1 MPFVGLGLHVL
12 VALFFAVHAIRNGQP
27 LYWLIIL
34 FSFPMLGSAVYF
46 FAIYL
51 PNSRL
56 QRGAHNAVVAAGKAL
71 DPGRELRESR
81 AAFDYTPTAQNQM
94 RLANALLE
102 AGSAAEA
109 AASFEA
115 CLSGPF
121 ASDPDIRL
129 GAARAWLQCGKSD
142 QALVHLQKIRSDTP
156 DFRGEE
162 MALWMAKALA
172 AAGRNTEAQA
182 EFEAGVARY
191 GSFELKAEYTIW
203 AAEHQQPDTAKRL
216 HAELAHS
223 MQRWSR
229 HNHTLN
235 APLLRRLKA
244 AMELV

>member
-1 MPFVGLGLHVL
+1 MPFFGLGLHVL
-12 VALFFAVHAIRNGQP
+12 VALFFAVHAMRNGQP

-56 QRGAHNAVVAAGKAL
+56 PHGARNVVAAAGKAL
-71 DPGRELRESR
+71 DPGRELRDARS
-81 AAFDYTPTAQNQM
+81 AFEFTPTAQNQI
-94 RLANALLE
+94 RLASAQLD
-102 AGSAAEA
+102 AGSAEEA

-115 CLSGPF
+115 CLNGPF
-121 ASDPDIRL
+121 ATDPEIRF
-129 GAARAWLQCGKSD
+129 GAARAWLECGRAD
-142 QALVHLQKIRSDTP
+142 PALAHLEKIRHDTP
-156 DFRGEE
+156 SFRVEE

-172 AAGRNTEAQA
+172 AAGRAPQAQA

-191 GSFELKAEYTIW
+191 GSFELKAEYAIW
-203 AAEHQQPDTAKRL
+203 AAHNQQPDTAKRL
-216 HAELAHS
+216 HADLEQS

-229 HNHTLN
+229 HNRELN